1 MGSGFFQVAQ
11 RQVPPFSAHS
21 HPSVQNR
28 STLQLIYHLDLE
40 KVATTFPAM
49 IRGKRKLHDHIIANL
64 THITASF
71 RRFATMGG
79 EISHCFLSEPHSAG
93 L

>member
-1 MGSGFFQVAQ
+1 LYSFA
-11 RQVPPFSAHS
+11 S
-21 HPSVQNR
+21 PSCPWVE
-28 STLQLIYHLDLE
+28 TLDLE
-40 KVATTFPAM
+40 KVATPFPAM
-49 IRGKRKLHDHIIANL
+49 IRGKRKLQDHIIASL

-79 EISHCFLSEPHSAG
+79 GISDGFLSSPNSAG